1 MVILSCSTLFYR
13 LEVFYFVVAVSINV
27 LDFSFFLKP
36 VIVSSSLQLGKEKFH
51 KSQHWSYCNKVSMLV
66 GEDKPGIG
74 GEPLLG
80 QKLKPKYSVFPR
92 GVGSDAPSWVAF
104 DKQVG

>member
-1 MVILSCSTLFYR
+1 
-13 LEVFYFVVAVSINV
+13 
-27 LDFSFFLKP
+27 
-36 VIVSSSLQLGKEKFH
+36 
-51 KSQHWSYCNKVSMLV
+51 MLV

-104 DKQVG
+104 DKQVTDLFIHTDLLLCFFVCYHFSN

>member
-1 MVILSCSTLFYR
+1 
-13 LEVFYFVVAVSINV
+13 
-27 LDFSFFLKP
+27 
-36 VIVSSSLQLGKEKFH
+36 
-51 KSQHWSYCNKVSMLV
+51 MLV

-104 DKQVG
+104 DKQVTDLFFHTDLLLFFCVCFIFSN

>member
-1 MVILSCSTLFYR
+1 
-13 LEVFYFVVAVSINV
+13 
-27 LDFSFFLKP
+27 
-36 VIVSSSLQLGKEKFH
+36 
-51 KSQHWSYCNKVSMLV
+51 MLV